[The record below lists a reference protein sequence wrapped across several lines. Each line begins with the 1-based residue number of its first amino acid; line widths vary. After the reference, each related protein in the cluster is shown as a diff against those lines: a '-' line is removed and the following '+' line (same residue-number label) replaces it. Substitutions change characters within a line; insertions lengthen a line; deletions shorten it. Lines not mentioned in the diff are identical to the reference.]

1 MDVIEAAGKPA
12 RPRLNP
18 YTKAERR
25 ERVFARLRRLGWSYE
40 SVALEE
46 GVGERRIRQIVADV
60 LRREQLDDPTDH
72 ALLQLV
78 RLERA
83 HALAA
88 EAVAAGDLR
97 AIGALLKVL
106 DSIDRYRK
114 AGARKAVYD
123 AAARKRLF
131 AKLNR
136 LAAQFEALAHLLP
149 RQLRLPASAR
159 ILLKLTLR
167 RGRNRLNCNIN
178 SNGFCSDAGLESLP
192 GDFAFL
198 PPRL

>member
-1 MDVIEAAGKPA
+1 M
-12 RPRLNP
+12 
-18 YTKAERR
+18 
-25 ERVFARLRRLGWSYE
+25 
-40 SVALEE
+40 
-46 GVGERRIRQIVADV
+46 
-60 LRREQLDDPTDH
+60 
-72 ALLQLV
+72 

-123 AAARKRLF
+123 ATARKRLF

-136 LAAQFEALAHLLP
+136 IAAQFKASEA
-149 RQLRLPASAR
+149 PAAAAPTGEESGRPDKEKPSKESVSA
-159 ILLKLTLR
+159 
-167 RGRNRLNCNIN
+167 
-178 SNGFCSDAGLESLP
+178 
-192 GDFAFL
+192 
-198 PPRL
+198 

>member
-1 MDVIEAAGKPA
+1 MDVIEAAGRPA

-25 ERVFARLRRLGWSYE
+25 ERVFARLRLGWSYE
-40 SVALEE
+40 SVAREE
-46 GVGERRIRQIVADV
+46 GVTERRIRQIVADV
-60 LRREQLDDPTDH
+60 LRREKLDDPTDH

-123 AAARKRLF
+123 ATARKRLF

-136 LAAQFEALAHLLP
+136 IAAQFKASEA
-149 RQLRLPASAR
+149 PAAAAPTGEESGRPDKEKASKESVSA
-159 ILLKLTLR
+159 
-167 RGRNRLNCNIN
+167 
-178 SNGFCSDAGLESLP
+178 
-192 GDFAFL
+192 
-198 PPRL
+198 